1 MALDGLGTSRRGFLK
16 ASAVLFGAA
25 GIAAFPPGLTKAV
38 ELVGSGASRVT
49 LTYPRVHVGSIDEL
63 IDGRPVDFDYPLQE
77 HSSFLVKLGTPAQLG
92 VGPNQDIVAFS
103 YICSHMGCPMNGLYR
118 AEHNML
124 GPCPCHYSRFDLAKG
139 GIVILGQATQ
149 SLPQVTLETENRKV
163 FATGITGLVYGYF
176 DNLEGGTPLE
186 PDKEVG

>member
-1 MALDGLGTSRRGFLK
+1 MALDELGTSRRGFLK
-16 ASAVLFGAA
+16 ASAVLFGAV

-38 ELVGSGASRVT
+38 GLVGSGASRVT
-49 LTYPRVHVGSIDEL
+49 ITYPRVRVGSIDEL
-63 IDGRPVDFDYPLQE
+63 VNGRPVDFDYPLQE
-77 HSSFLVKLGTPAQLG
+77 HSSFLVKLGTPAQSG

-103 YICSHMGCPMNGLYR
+103 YICSHMGCPMNGLYK

-149 SLPQVTLETENRKV
+149 SLPQVTLETEYREI

-186 PDKEVG
+186 PGSEVG